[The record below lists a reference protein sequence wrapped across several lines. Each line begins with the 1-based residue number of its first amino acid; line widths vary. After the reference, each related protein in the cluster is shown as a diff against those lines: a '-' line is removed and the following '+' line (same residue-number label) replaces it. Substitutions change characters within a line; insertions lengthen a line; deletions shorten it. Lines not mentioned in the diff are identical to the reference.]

1 MSTASN
7 KFVDVVLYQLIAID
21 EEYKIVRLVEI
32 PFLLRILNLGIKIN
46 PNYVIRVKIKSL

>member
-7 KFVDVVLYQLIAID
+7 KFFVDVLLYQFIAID

-32 PFLLRILNLGIKIN
+32 PFLLRTLNLDIKLN
-46 PNYVIRVKIKSL
+46 PNYVIRVVK